1 MNENLNG
8 YSQTYHIII
17 PILLIIAV
25 DEPPNII
32 SHPDSLKEV
41 RPGKAVAFTVQ
52 ATGTQPLTYEWQ
64 WKPAEN
70 GDENKEWHSCDVEGP
85 TLTIPHVQK
94 SDEGQYR
101 CVIHNHAGRQI
112 SEPAQLEVR
121 DQPESIFTVKFCVHT
136 NSKLLR
142 LCIIS
147 SAPDAVQLLRCG
159 EDEST
164 G

>member
-64 WKPAEN
+64 WRPAEE
-70 GDENKEWHSCDVEGP
+70 GEESEEWQSYDVEGP

-101 CVIHNHAGRQI
+101 CVIYNTAGRQI
-112 SEPAQLEVR
+112 SKPAQLEVR
-121 DQPESIFTVKFCVHT
+121 DQPESNLLLEFCVHT
-136 NSKLLR
+136 K
-142 LCIIS
+142 
-147 SAPDAVQLLRCG
+147 
-159 EDEST
+159 
-164 G
+164 